1 MGVIIL
7 CLIIIV
13 GLVYLFYSIPK
24 IFKNIDEEM
33 FSGTKK

>member
-1 MGVIIL
+1 MSVLIL
-7 CLIIIV
+7 YLIVIV

-33 FSGTKK
+33 FPKARK